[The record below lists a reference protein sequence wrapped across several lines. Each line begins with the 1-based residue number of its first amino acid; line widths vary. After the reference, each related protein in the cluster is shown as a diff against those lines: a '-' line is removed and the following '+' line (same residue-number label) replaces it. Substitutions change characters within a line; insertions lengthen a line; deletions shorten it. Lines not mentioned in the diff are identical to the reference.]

1 MELKDIAGAVQKYLQ
16 RANRNTAYIPYTTI
30 MQECYAWYRNSTD
43 WHSYFVFSGL
53 RKVWCERA
61 KLGMAKMGC
70 EDWASLLLNEN
81 VKITASGELENNQ
94 IKNVLSDNNFAV
106 EANRLV
112 EIMFALGTGA
122 FVETWNGEKVV
133 IDYIHGD
140 MIFPLTWDNG
150 KITECAFAKI
160 GGDLNNSEFT
170 VILHTLEDVNGQ
182 KQYVIKTVEL
192 DAEGG
197 VCRPTR
203 PIQVAYG
210 LKTIEEESKE
220 FTSILYTDSDVPL
233 FQIIKPNIVNNYDK
247 TNPLGMGI
255 IYNAIDILKSIDL
268 EYDSLQNEFML
279 GKKRIFVKSGL
290 KSIKQVDTN
299 AKKKAIVNH
308 IDPNDTMFY
317 TLNTDSDDGKLPIQV
332 YDPTLR
338 TNEHNVAL
346 NTQLTLLSRAFGLGD
361 GFYEFSSGKI
371 ARTATE
377 IVSINSSLFR
387 NLCKHE
393 LIISD
398 AIKGL
403 CKAVLN
409 LYNRYGGTA
418 YDINSE
424 VTIDYDDS
432 IIDDTEKRQQKAMAE
447 FNAGLIDQ
455 VEYFVLSRNMTREQ
469 AKKFVAE
476 MQSTDTLKEV
486 SSIMNNYGF

>member
-1 MELKDIAGAVQKYLQ
+1 MEIKDIANAMQKYLS
-16 RANRNTAYIPYTTI
+16 RNNRNTAYIPYTTI
-30 MQECYAWYRNSTD
+30 IQECYSWYRNLTD
-43 WHSYFVFSGL
+43 WHKYYVYSGIK
-53 RKVWCERA
+53 KVWAERA

-81 VKITASGELENNQ
+81 VQINATGQIENEQ
-94 IKNVLSDNNFAV
+94 IKNVLADNNFAV
-106 EANRLV
+106 EANRLI
-112 EIMFALGTGA
+112 ELMFALGTAA

-133 IDYIHGD
+133 LDYIHGD
-140 MIFPLTWDNG
+140 MIFPLSWDNG
-150 KITECAFAKI
+150 VIKECAFAKI
-160 GGDLNNSEFT
+160 GGDLDNAEFT
-170 VILHTLEDVNGQ
+170 VILHTLEDVGG
-182 KQYVIKTVEL
+182 KPQYVIKTVEL

-197 VCRPTR
+197 VCKPIR

-210 LKTIEEESKE
+210 LDVVEENSEE
-220 FTSILYTDSDVPL
+220 FTSILYTDSDIPL

-255 IYNAIDILKSIDL
+255 IYNALDVLKSIDL
-268 EYDSLQNEFML
+268 EYDSLQNEFKL

-290 KSIKQVDTN
+290 KSIKQLDKN
-299 AKKKAIVNH
+299 AKNRAIVNH

-338 TNEHNVAL
+338 TNEHNIAL

-361 GFYEFSSGKI
+361 GFYEFSSGKV

-393 LIISD
+393 LITTQ
-398 AIKGL
+398 AINGM
-403 CKAVLN
+403 CKAILH
-409 LYNRYGGTA
+409 LYNMYGKANYDVNTA
-418 YDINSE
+418 ITIN
-424 VTIDYDDS
+424 YDDS

-455 VEYFVLSRNMTREQ
+455 IEYFVLSRNMTREQ
-469 AKKFVAE
+469 ATEFVAK
-476 MQSTDTLKEV
+476 MQATNTMKEV
-486 SSIMNNYGF
+486 SAIMNNFGL